1 MGKKIT
7 KAKLEVEYQGVSIRG
22 EVARLGFRVAKTGD
36 NGRVGINNATADQFF
51 CGSRCAVTLK
61 LGDTDQMELPGAE
74 RPEITTTVD
83 IKRYSVTPKW
93 FGATLVFAVGE
104 IDVAT
109 LSHFSGQTGELVI
122 ERTGDAGESDDD
134 GDDDEP
140 EDTSGDVHD
149 EETGEL
155 IRRGS
160 AAAVA

>member
-1 MGKKIT
+1 MGKAINKG
-7 KAKLEVEYQGVSIRG
+7 KLEVEYQGVSIRG
-22 EVARLGFRVAKTGD
+22 EVARLGFRVAKTGE
-36 NGRVGINNATADQFF
+36 NGRVGINNATAEQFF
-51 CGSRCAVTLK
+51 CGSRCAVNLK

-74 RPEITTTVD
+74 RPEISTTVD

-109 LSHFSGQTGELVI
+109 LSHFSGMAGVLVI
-122 ERTGDAGESDDD
+122 ERTGDAGDSDKD
-134 GDDDEP
+134 GDGEP

-149 EETGEL
+149 EDGVL
-155 IRRGS
+155 IRKCK